1 MTRQPSV
8 WHVLKFLIMKWHF
21 SYLIYRT
28 STAIKRKP
36 HHSDSNP
43 ACSSTGGAKR
53 ARTSSESSAGGYSS
67 HLVKTMTKAASV
79 SRYVTRS
86 MCEISHVTCG
96 ECWVLLLYLSAKRL
110 HFTSSAWNDGI
121 GELSRFFSGT
131 VGVIKVGIWAIPRL
145 FHENVRRMF
154 FKNLAESG

>member
-21 SYLIYRT
+21 SYIIYRT

-43 ACSSTGGAKR
+43 TCSSTGGAKR
-53 ARTSSESSAGGYSS
+53 ARTSSESSSGGYSS

-79 SRYVTRS
+79 SRYVTLCVRYVMLPVGS
-86 MCEISHVTCG
+86 VQCSCLFICKGTAFRIKCVIWWDWWALTFLFWDSWSRQVRNLSYSKIVPWKCTQN
-96 ECWVLLLYLSAKRL
+96 VL
-110 HFTSSAWNDGI
+110 
-121 GELSRFFSGT
+121 
-131 VGVIKVGIWAIPRL
+131 
-145 FHENVRRMF
+145 
-154 FKNLAESG
+154 

>member
-1 MTRQPSV
+1 MC
-8 WHVLKFLIMKWHF
+8 LNFLWWNDF
-21 SYLIYRT
+21 FPYPIYRT

-43 ACSSTGGAKR
+43 TCSSTGGAKR

-96 ECWVLLLYLSAKRL
+96 ECSVLMLYLSAKRL
-110 HFTSSAWNDGI
+110 HFTSSAWNDEI
-121 GELSRFFSGT
+121 GELSLFFSGT
-131 VGVIKVGIWAIPRL
+131 VGVVKLGIWAIPRL
-145 FHENVRRMF
+145 FHDNVRRMF